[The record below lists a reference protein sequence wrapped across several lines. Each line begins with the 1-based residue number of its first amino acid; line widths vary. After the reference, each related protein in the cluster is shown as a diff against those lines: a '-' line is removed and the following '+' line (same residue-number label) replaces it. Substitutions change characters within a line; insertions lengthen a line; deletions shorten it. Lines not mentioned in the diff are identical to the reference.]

1 MIAVL
6 GLASARPE
14 KRERFSGFS
23 ASASAGGA
31 TRARAS
37 SSAVS
42 SDYGAPEGAF
52 SEVAPSVVSS
62 YDTPKDDTPPAAASG
77 PEGRIAEEPASYNFE
92 YAVQDEESGSDFGQQ
107 ESREGDNTSG
117 SYYVLMP
124 DGRMQIVNY
133 SVAAD
138 TGYVV
143 DIQVTT

>member
-1 MIAVL
+1 MFVLAAVL
-6 GLASARPE
+6 VAAAAAPQGYGAKPS
-14 KRERFSGFS
+14 SGYEAPTGS
-23 ASASAGGA
+23 ASEA
-31 TRARAS
+31 
-37 SSAVS
+37 
-42 SDYGAPEGAF
+42 E
-52 SEVAPSVVSS
+52 PSVVSS
-62 YDTPKDDTPPAAASG
+62 YDTPPAAASG
-77 PEGRIAEEPASYNFE
+77 PEGRIAEELASYNFE
-92 YAVQDEESGSDFGQQ
+92 YTVQDEESGSDFGQQ